1 MLFKINLSYL
11 EVSRNFILKM
21 EVHKLCDKIFPLVQK
36 HKNDPHVELEMRL
49 GKFNGKMFDTNVGK
63 ATFDRVILGLQKYTG
78 WEKVIGTEHE
88 VFYRETDG
96 TRISVDEATGTEVI
110 VRKERVKNED
120 FKKMKGTPY
129 DVRFSVSKE
138 IPLPEDTNRDMDK
151 KKTKKRV
158 SFIRKN
164 LSIDMTI
171 CVGDSHDMDAED
183 AMVYQIEFE
192 IIDPTRVLTKDDMF
206 NTIHKIKDL
215 FILLGTNK

>member
-1 MLFKINLSYL
+1 
-11 EVSRNFILKM
+11 M
-21 EVHKLCDKIFPLVQK
+21 EVHKICDKLYPLVQK
-36 HKNDPHVELEMRL
+36 HKDDVHVELEMRL

-63 ATFDRVILGLQKYTG
+63 ATFDKVMMGLQKYMG

-88 VFYRETDG
+88 VFYKETDG

-138 IPLPEDTNRDMDK
+138 IPLPEDTARDMDK
-151 KKTKKRV
+151 KKTKKRM

-171 CVGDSHDMDAED
+171 CIGDSHDMDAED
-183 AMVYQIEFE
+183 PVVYQIEFE
-192 IIDPTRVLTKDDMF
+192 IVDPTRVQTKDEMF
-206 NTIHKIKDL
+206 NIIHKIKDI
-215 FILLGTNK
+215 FNLLDTNK

>member
-1 MLFKINLSYL
+1 MDTHKI
-11 EVSRNFILKM
+11 
-21 EVHKLCDKIFPLVQK
+21 CDKLYPLVQK
-36 HKNDPHVELEMRL
+36 HKDDPHVELEMRL

-63 ATFDRVILGLQKYTG
+63 ATFDRVMIGLQRYMG
-78 WEKVIGTEHE
+78 WEKVVGMEHE
-88 VFYRETDG
+88 VFYRESDG
-96 TRISVDEATGTEVI
+96 VRISVDEATGDEAI

-120 FKKMKGTPY
+120 FKKLKGTPY

-138 IPLPEDTNRDMDK
+138 HPLPPDTNRDMDK

-183 AMVYQIEFE
+183 PMSYQIEFE
-192 IIDPTRVLTKDDMF
+192 IIDPTRVQSKDEMF
-206 NTIHKIKDL
+206 NIIHKVKDL
-215 FILLGTNK
+215 FNLLDTNK